1 MIHDF
6 LLKNWFDLLQTCF
19 IVGGFILTY
28 RATRQDIRSSR
39 VDHLL
44 QINESHRE
52 IWAKTYSHPELL
64 RVRESEVDLE
74 KHPNTEAERRI
85 IKEGII
91 HIYAVYEA
99 IQNKQLDKGEMN
111 KDVSNFLRLPIPNA
125 VWREVKM
132 YHNKQFVSYIDALLK
147 STKTA

>member
-1 MIHDF
+1 MIYDF

-28 RATRQDIRSSR
+28 RATRHDIRSSR

-52 IWAKTYSHPELL
+52 IWSKTYTQPELL
-64 RVRESEVDLE
+64 RIRKSEVDLE
-74 KHPNTEAERRI
+74 KHPITEAERRMVI
-85 IKEGII
+85 EVIM

-99 IQNKQLDKGEMN
+99 IQNDQLDKGEME
-111 KDVSNFLRLPIPNA
+111 KDISDYLRLPIPNTI
-125 VWREVKM
+125 WQEVKG
-132 YHNKQFVSYIDALLK
+132 YYPKRFLKFINDLLE
-147 STKTA
+147 